1 MNPPRPMNNPSRKH
15 PRWNPAYVVA
25 AVTFAAL
32 LLSAGIRS
40 APGVLMVPLGIAF
53 GWDRATVSTGAA
65 TGIFLYGLVGPF
77 AAALMLSFGIR
88 RTMMCGLLLMGMA
101 TFASLWMQEPWQYIL
116 TWGVFSGI
124 GSGALAGVLG
134 AAVVNRWF
142 ATRQGLMIG
151 ILSASTATGSL
162 IFLPFLAWLSR
173 NAAWQPVAVAVA
185 VSSLALVPVIF
196 FLVPEHPHHV
206 GARRVGEPEELPEPA
221 PQRPARTAFAALSVL
236 KAASRVPMFWLLAGT
251 FFACGLTTN
260 GLVGTHLIAYCGD
273 HGIPPVHAAGFMSM
287 IGLFD
292 LIGTTASGW
301 LTDRYD
307 SRRLLVAYY
316 ALRGVSLL
324 VMPFVDF
331 STTNLTVF
339 AVFFGL
345 DWIATVPP
353 TLKLA
358 NEAFGEHDAPIVFG
372 WVVVAHQ
379 VGAAAATL
387 GAGAIREQ
395 SGSYLPA
402 FVAAGFIGLAAALVF
417 AISAWRNSALV
428 QVPIAP

>member
-1 MNPPRPMNNPSRKH
+1 MTPKPESSRH
-15 PRWNPAYVVA
+15 SARHAHIVVA
-25 AVTFAAL
+25 ITFFAL
-32 LLSAGIRS
+32 LLSAGILS
-40 APGVLMVPLGIAF
+40 TPGVLMVPLGLSF
-53 GWDRATVSTGAA
+53 GWDRSVVSTGAA

-88 RTMMCGLLLMGMA
+88 RTMMSGLLLIGAA
-101 TFASLWMQEPWQYIL
+101 TLASLWMKEPWQYIV
-116 TWGVFSGI
+116 TWGVLSGI

-173 NAAWQPVAVAVA
+173 NAQWQPVAIA
-185 VSSLALVPVIF
+185 VSIAALALVPLVY

-206 GARRVGEPEELPEPA
+206 GVRRVGETDMSPPPPA
-221 PQRPARTAFAALSVL
+221 PHQARTPMAAIHVL
-236 KAASRVPMFWLLAGT
+236 QKASKVPAFWLLAGT

-307 SRRLLVAYY
+307 SRRLLIGFY

-324 VMPFVDF
+324 IMPFVDF
-331 STTNLTVF
+331 STTNLTIF

-345 DWIATVPP
+345 DWIATIPP

-379 VGAAAATL
+379 LGAAGAAI
-387 GAGAIREQ
+387 GAGTVRQMA
-395 SGSYLPA
+395 GSYQPA
-402 FVAAGFIGLAAALVF
+402 FVAAGVIALGAATVLVVSS
-417 AISAWRNSALV
+417 IRHTRRGG
-428 QVPIAP
+428 VPQPARAQS

>member
-1 MNPPRPMNNPSRKH
+1 MTHAHRRRH
-15 PRWNPAYVVA
+15 AYLVV
-25 AVTFAAL
+25 AVTFIAL

-53 GWDRATVSTGAA
+53 GWDRSVVSTGAA

-88 RTMMCGLLLMGMA
+88 RTMMSGLLVIGAA
-101 TFASLWMQEPWQYIL
+101 TLASLWMTEPWHYLL

-173 NAAWQPVAVAVA
+173 NAQWQPVAIA
-185 VSSLALVPVIF
+185 VSAASLAMVPVVY

-206 GARRVGEPEELPEPA
+206 GARRVGETDASPPPPA
-221 PQRPARTAFAALSVL
+221 PRQAKTPMAAIHVLSRAWRAPA
-236 KAASRVPMFWLLAGT
+236 FWLLAGT

-273 HGIPPVHAAGFMSM
+273 HGIPPVHAAGFLSM

-307 SRRLLVAYY
+307 ARRLLIGFYT
-316 ALRGVSLL
+316 LRAVSLL
-324 VMPFVDF
+324 IVPFVEF
-331 STTNLTVF
+331 STANLTVF

-345 DWIATVPP
+345 DWIATIPP
-353 TLKLA
+353 TLRLA
-358 NEAFGEHDAPIVFG
+358 NEAFGEQDAPIVFG

-379 VGAAAATL
+379 LGAAGAAV
-387 GAGAIREQ
+387 GAGAVRQ
-395 SGSYLPA
+395 TAGSYLPA
-402 FVAAGFIGLAAALVF
+402 FVAAGVIALVAAAVLGVSSWQQTRRLRQG
-417 AISAWRNSALV
+417 A
-428 QVPIAP
+428 QVPVAS

>member
-1 MNPPRPMNNPSRKH
+1 
-15 PRWNPAYVVA
+15 
-25 AVTFAAL
+25 
-32 LLSAGIRS
+32 
-40 APGVLMVPLGIAF
+40 
-53 GWDRATVSTGAA
+53 
-65 TGIFLYGLVGPF
+65 
-77 AAALMLSFGIR
+77 MLSFGIR
-88 RTMMCGLLLMGMA
+88 RTMMCGLLLMGAA

-206 GARRVGEPEELPEPA
+206 GARRVGEPEALPDPA
-221 PQRPARTAFAALSVL
+221 PRRPARTAFAAVSVL
-236 KAASRVPMFWLLAGT
+236 RTASRVPMFWLLAGT

-358 NEAFGEHDAPIVFG
+358 NETFGEHDAPIVFG

-379 VGAAAATL
+379 VGAATATL

-402 FVAAGFIGLAAALVF
+402 FVSAGFIGMAAALVF
-417 AISAWRNSALV
+417 AISAWRKSAPK
-428 QVPIAP
+428 QVPIMP

>member
-1 MNPPRPMNNPSRKH
+1 MTDPLFTPRLSHR
-15 PRWNPAYVVA
+15 AYIVV
-25 AVTFAAL
+25 AVTFAGL

-40 APGVLMVPLGIAF
+40 APGVLMVPLGLGF
-53 GWDRATVSTGAA
+53 GWDRSLVSTGAA

-88 RTMMCGLLLMGMA
+88 RTMMSGLALMGAA
-101 TFASLWMQEPWQYIL
+101 TLASLRMQEPWQYIL
-116 TWGVFSGI
+116 TWGVLSGI

-162 IFLPFLAWLSR
+162 VFLPFLAWLTR
-173 NAAWQPVAVAVA
+173 NGAWQPVAIAIAVA
-185 VSSLALVPVIF
+185 SLALLPVVYL
-196 FLVPEHPHHV
+196 LVPEHPHHV
-206 GARRVGEPEELPEPA
+206 GVRRVGESEESPP
-221 PQRPARTAFAALSVL
+221 PSQPHQARTAFAAITVL
-236 KAASRVPMFWLLAGT
+236 GMAVRRPMFWLLAGS

-273 HGIPPVHAAGFMSM
+273 HGIPPVHAAGFLSM

-331 STTNLTVF
+331 STANLTIF

-358 NEAFGEHDAPIVFG
+358 NEAFGERDAPIVFG
-372 WVVVAHQ
+372 WIVVAHQ
-379 VGAAAATL
+379 LGAAAATV
-387 GAGAIREQ
+387 GAGAIREHE
-395 SGSYLPA
+395 GSYLPA
-402 FVAAGFIGLAAALVF
+402 FVAAGLIGLGAAAVF
-417 AISAWRNSALV
+417 VVSAVRNRSPASGRPV
-428 QVPIAP
+428 AVMP

>member
-1 MNPPRPMNNPSRKH
+1 MTHAHRHRRH
-15 PRWNPAYVVA
+15 AYLVV
-25 AVTFAAL
+25 AVTFVAL

-53 GWDRATVSTGAA
+53 GWDRSVVSAGAA

-77 AAALMLSFGIR
+77 AAALMISFGIR
-88 RTMMCGLLLMGMA
+88 RTMMSGLLVIGAA
-101 TFASLWMQEPWQYIL
+101 TLASLWMAEPWQYIL

-173 NAAWQPVAVAVA
+173 NAQWQPVAIA
-185 VSSLALVPVIF
+185 VSVASLALVPIVY

-206 GARRVGEPEELPEPA
+206 GARRVGETDASPPPPA
-221 PQRPARTAFAALSVL
+221 PRQARTPMAAIHVL
-236 KAASRVPMFWLLAGT
+236 ARVWKAPAFWLLAGT

-273 HGIPPVHAAGFMSM
+273 HGIPPVHAAGFLSM

-307 SRRLLVAYY
+307 ARRLLVGFY
-316 ALRGVSLL
+316 AVRGVSLL
-324 VMPFVDF
+324 VVPFVDF
-331 STTNLTVF
+331 STANLTIF
-339 AVFFGL
+339 AIFFGL
-345 DWIATVPP
+345 DWIATIPP

-358 NEAFGEHDAPIVFG
+358 NEAFGEQDAPIVFG

-379 VGAAAATL
+379 LGAAGAAV
-387 GAGAIREQ
+387 GAGAVRQ
-395 SGSYLPA
+395 AAGSYLPA
-402 FVAAGFIGLAAALVF
+402 FVAAGVIAMIAAGTLVV
-417 AISAWRNSALV
+417 SAWRNVAR
-428 QVPIAP
+428 QGQATPATGNA